1 MADIR
6 MRPQFDFDV
15 SCDYSQSFKRLS
27 QALESSSTVTGTVF
41 ADSAILKIPAQE
53 THLWTPQ
60 LKVSVEKSPT
70 GGCRIH
76 GLIGP
81 RPSIWSLFM
90 ASYVAWSFI
99 IMMSLVFGSSQAT
112 LSQSA
117 WAFWGV
123 PLGVLGLLLTY
134 VTARFGRRIGRPQ
147 SRVLKDF
154 LEASIQS

>member
-1 MADIR
+1 

-15 SCDYSQSFKRLS
+15 SCDYSQTFQRLS
-27 QALESSSTVTGTVF
+27 MALDNASSVTGTVF
-41 ADSAILKIPAQE
+41 ADSAILKIPTSE

-99 IMMSLVFGSSQAT
+99 TMMSLVFGSSQAM
-112 LSQSA
+112 LSQSP
-117 WAFWGV
+117 WALWGA
-123 PLGVLGLLLTY
+123 PLGITGLLLTY
-134 VTARFGRRIGRPQ
+134 ITARVGRRIGRPQ
-147 SRVLKDF
+147 SRQLKAF
-154 LEASIQS
+154 LEASIRSSTTE